1 MTDVNMCVKS
11 YFDQCLTQGDDLM
24 SIIDR
29 FKSPLLPRDVSNCGD
44 EPEIR
49 RYAQLISTKYLKQQ
63 YFNQP
68 ISSDD
73 PLVH

>member
-1 MTDVNMCVKS
+1 MCVKS
-11 YFDQCLTQGDDLM
+11 YFEQCLTQGEDLM

-29 FKSPLLPRDVSNCGD
+29 FKSPLLPREVSKCGD
-44 EPEIR
+44 ENDIR
-49 RYAQLISTKYLKQQ
+49 RYAQLVYSKYLKQQ

-68 ISSDD
+68 MSSDD

>member
-11 YFDQCLTQGDDLM
+11 YFEQCLTQGDDLM

-29 FKSPLLPRDVSNCGD
+29 FKSPLLPREVSKCGD
-44 EPEIR
+44 EADIR

-63 YFNQP
+63 HLNQP
-68 ISSDD
+68 ITSDD